1 MAIKKTINSI
11 FMVPTLG
18 INREGLINNQFING
32 YQWDINREIKHEN
45 SVSLLFKP
53 KNMPKFKDF
62 LDNEYERSED
72 IIEDY
77 DTDGFVVV
85 VYSLNREFE
94 KDFELIK
101 QGKYSR
107 TSSKFQDLFPRTL
120 KIIKQDENKRN
131 SVKEEESL
139 QYRIF
144 NKTED
149 MKEYWEDRIAI
160 NFKED
165 MEVWSTYEETKEVLD
180 VSKIK
185 ELI

>member
-1 MAIKKTINSI
+1 MAIKKTISSM

-18 INREGLINNQFING
+18 INREGLKNNQFING
-32 YQWDINREIKHEN
+32 YQWDVNRDIKHEN

-62 LDNEYERSED
+62 LDNEYERTED

-77 DTDGFVVV
+77 DSDGFVVV
-85 VYSLNREFE
+85 VYSLNKKFE

-107 TSSKFQDLFPRTL
+107 TSSKFQDLFP
-120 KIIKQDENKRN
+120 KIMTIDKKGDDGKIRRE
-131 SVKEEESL
+131 EEESL

-144 NKTED
+144 NKTEW
-149 MKEYWEDRIAI
+149 MKQYWEDRIAI
-160 NFKED
+160 NFNEGMEYWSGYDESKEL
-165 MEVWSTYEETKEVLD
+165 LD
-180 VSKIK
+180 ISKIK
-185 ELI
+185 ELM